1 MVATKEY
8 IEELRQ
14 TSRINIDASLEAYI
28 LSEYGEE
35 PFPHT
40 WSSQDLYEQIR
51 KLVIVY
57 ESGKLHID
65 TISPVEQLARKHEAL
80 KVEYIDLLYELV
92 ELVETLKR
100 HGIDAPKAALSKY
113 LPFD

>member
-1 MVATKEY
+1 MIATKKY

-14 TSRINIDASLEAYI
+14 TSRMNIDANLEAYI

-57 ESGKLHID
+57 ESGKLHIESI
-65 TISPVEQLARKHEAL
+65 TPVEQLARKHEAL
-80 KVEYIDLLYELV
+80 KAEYIDLLYEMV
-92 ELVETLKR
+92 DMVETLKR
-100 HGIDAPKAALSKY
+100 HGINAPETALNKY